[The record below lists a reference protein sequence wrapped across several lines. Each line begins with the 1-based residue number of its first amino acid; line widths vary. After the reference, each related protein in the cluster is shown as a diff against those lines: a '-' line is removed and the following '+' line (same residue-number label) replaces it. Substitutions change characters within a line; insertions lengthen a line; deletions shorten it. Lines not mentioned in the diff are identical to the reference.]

1 MLAVI
6 GGVIFIITA
15 VLGWTDK
22 MISVPHLLALGFVGL
37 AFVAGHLAFRV
48 WGPNGHW

>member
-6 GGVIFIITA
+6 AGVVFIITA

-22 MISVPHLLALGFVGL
+22 SISVPHLLALGFIGL
-37 AFVAGHLAFRV
+37 AFLAGHLVFRL
-48 WGPNGHW
+48 WGPNGYW